1 MARTPYVFGT
11 PLLANLLVASG
22 ALFLAPL
29 ALAQGEAQPEGP
41 AGAPAA
47 SEGEAEAEEARLD
60 REQAKIKKQ
69 YEELEK
75 KLFNLAA
82 RMPKNRAKQASRLR
96 NAFRQSKD
104 DDVLSAMEQAQAGLL
119 QFIDQSPGFTGAL
132 IPEAE
137 AFLVPYV
144 QPTEPKVVRKFFK
157 ESVAINEMFH
167 EIYREQGLELQAI
180 FPEGEQVVTTMEEFR
195 TPEDLEGMKIRTMT
209 SPLLLETYSAFG
221 ASPIAMA
228 WGELIGALKTNMVD
242 GQENPTIWIEAY
254 DLDNL
259 TKVMT
264 YTGHAQYTTA
274 VMANADFYD
283 GLSDEDK
290 ALVQKASQEALD
302 YILDVAV
309 ELDAKGLAKIKETNP
324 DYKIVRLTEEERAAF
339 KERAKAVEKAFVE
352 RAGERGAAIL
362 EQMKKDL
369 EAAKQ

>member
-1 MARTPYVFGT
+1 MNSFKKFALSTLAIAGT
-11 PLLANLLVASG
+11 VALSVSG
-22 ALFLAPL
+22 AQADNWRYAMEEGLTDP
-29 ALAQGEAQPEGP
+29 QGLYATKFKEIVEANSDHTVQIYPVG
-41 AGAPAA
+41 
-47 SEGEAEAEEARLD
+47 SLGESAD
-60 REQAKIKKQ
+60 
-69 YEELEK
+69 
-75 KLFNLAA
+75 
-82 RMPKNRAKQASRLR
+82 
-96 NAFRQSKD
+96 
-104 DDVLSAMEQAQAGLL
+104 AMEQAQAGLL

-167 EIYREQGLELQAI
+167 DIYREQGLELLAI

-209 SPLLLETYSAFG
+209 SPLLLETYTAFG

-283 GLSDEDK
+283 GLSDGDK

-352 RAGERGAAIL
+352 RAGDRGAAIL
-362 EQMKKDL
+362 AQMKKDL
-369 EAAKQ
+369 KAAQQ

>member
-1 MARTPYVFGT
+1 MSKLTK
-11 PLLANLLVASG
+11 VA
-22 ALFLAPL
+22 ALFGAV
-29 ALAQGEAQPEGP
+29 ATAAVVSGTDAQADNWRYAMEEGLNDPQGMYATKFKEVIEANSDHTVQIYPVGTLGESA
-41 AGAPAA
+41 
-47 SEGEAEAEEARLD
+47 D
-60 REQAKIKKQ
+60 
-69 YEELEK
+69 
-75 KLFNLAA
+75 
-82 RMPKNRAKQASRLR
+82 
-96 NAFRQSKD
+96 
-104 DDVLSAMEQAQAGLL
+104 AMEQAQAGLL

-144 QPTEPKVVRKFFK
+144 QPTDPEVVRRFFK

-167 EIYREQGLELQAI
+167 DIYREQGLELLAV

-209 SPLLLETYSAFG
+209 SPLLLETYEAFG
-221 ASPIAMA
+221 ASPIAMP
-228 WGELIGALKTNMVD
+228 WGELVGALKTNMVD

-254 DLDNL
+254 GLDNL

-264 YTGHAQYTTA
+264 YTGHGQYTTA
-274 VMANADFYD
+274 VMANADFFD

-309 ELDAKGLAKIKETNP
+309 ELDATGLEKIKETNP
-324 DYKIVRLTEEERAAF
+324 DYKIVRLSEEERAAF
-339 KERAKAVEKAFVE
+339 KERAKQVEAAFIE
-352 RAGERGAAIL
+352 RAGDRGAAIL

-369 EAAKQ
+369 EAARN

>member
-1 MARTPYVFGT
+1 MKQITKHALG
-11 PLLANLLVASG
+11 LLAVAGAVALSVSG
-22 ALFLAPL
+22 AQADNWRYAMEEGLTDP
-29 ALAQGEAQPEGP
+29 QGLYATKFKEIIEANSDHTVQIYPVG
-41 AGAPAA
+41 
-47 SEGEAEAEEARLD
+47 SLGESAD
-60 REQAKIKKQ
+60 
-69 YEELEK
+69 
-75 KLFNLAA
+75 
-82 RMPKNRAKQASRLR
+82 
-96 NAFRQSKD
+96 
-104 DDVLSAMEQAQAGLL
+104 AMEQAQAGLL

-137 AFLVPYV
+137 AFLVPYI
-144 QPTEPKVVRKFFK
+144 QPTDPQVVRTFFK
-157 ESVAINEMFH
+157 EGVAVNEMFH
-167 EIYREQGLELQAI
+167 DIYREQGLELLAV

-195 TPEDLEGMKIRTMT
+195 TPEELEGMKIRTMT
-209 SPLLLETYSAFG
+209 SPLLLETYKAFG

-242 GQENPTIWIEAY
+242 GQENPAIWIEAY
-254 DLDNL
+254 GLDNL

-264 YTGHAQYTTA
+264 YTGHGQYTTA

-324 DYKIVRLTEEERAAF
+324 DYKIVRLTDEERAAF
-339 KERAKAVEKAFVE
+339 KERAKAVEEAFVA
-352 RAGERGAAIL
+352 RAGDRGAAIL

-369 EAAKQ
+369 VAAQQ